1 MRYHLIPVRMAIIK
15 NLQIINAR
23 EGVEERK
30 PSYTVG
36 ENVNWCNHYEEQYGG
51 SLKKLKIE
59 LQYDP
64 AIPPLL
70 GIYPE
75 KTKTLI

>member
-1 MRYHLIPVRMAIIK
+1 MLERVCRQGNPPTYTIGGIV
-15 NLQIINAR
+15 NLYSDH
-23 EGVEERK
+23 G
-30 PSYTVG
+30 
-36 ENVNWCNHYEEQYGG
+36 EQYGV

-64 AIPPLL
+64 AVPLL

-75 KTKTLI
+75 KTII